1 MSVALSPHFSAY
13 RVSRFVVPLVALL
26 ATWFLLT
33 FAIAQSADS
42 RTVTIGMPELLTS
55 LDPPTDWAIAATFIH
70 MNMFDCLVWRNR
82 ETAEFEPWLAE
93 SWENIDDTTWRL
105 KLREGVTF
113 HNGEPF
119 TADAVVWT
127 YQRILDDPTM
137 ITHRQWTFIESI
149 EVVNDFEVIIRT
161 TAPEPAFLSKMAG
174 TGCGIQAP
182 QHGRAQAESG
192 AEYRPVGTGPFKFVS
207 FARDDNIVLEANETY
222 WQGAPEIKRLVWRA
236 IPELATRVASL
247 LTGEVDLVTGVPPAD
262 WARINANP
270 GTTIKDYLTTRVML
284 LALRA
289 GPSAPYPDWSGVT
302 QDRRI
307 RKAISLAIDRATI
320 IEVIDGM
327 GVPVLSRITPPTLG
341 WDERFYNTV
350 GEYNPE
356 EARRL
361 LAEAGYA
368 GEPLTFHTTT
378 AWLFQRDVAEVVTA
392 MLQEVGLNVNLN
404 VMDIVTF
411 REQIYFPYRNQELYM
426 EALGNTFFDPWIV
439 VLSERSDR
447 RERSGW
453 NEPEAERAD
462 ALIRAAAVEMDPV
475 RRREMY
481 VELQEILIDAAVSIP
496 LYQMRDALGISE
508 RINWN
513 PPLDEFLWMGN
524 ATFND

>member
-1 MSVALSPHFSAY
+1 MVPIARYARHLSK
-13 RVSRFVVPLVALL
+13 RLLILL
-26 ATWFLLT
+26 AALCVLMLGT
-33 FAIAQSADS
+33 AQSS
-42 RTVTIGMPELLTS
+42 ESQTVTIGMAELLTS

-93 SWENIDDTTWRL
+93 SWENIDERTWRL
-105 KLREGVTF
+105 KLRQGITF

-119 TADAVVWT
+119 NADAVVWT
-127 YQRILDDPTM
+127 YQRILDDPSM
-137 ITHRQWTFIESI
+137 ITHRQWTFIDTI
-149 EVVNDFEVIIRT
+149 TVLNDYEVEIT
-161 TAPEPAFLSKMAG
+161 TTDPEPAFLSKMAG

-182 QHGRAQAESG
+182 QHGRAQSESG

-207 FARDDNIVLEANETY
+207 FARDDNIVLEANEDY

-262 WARINANP
+262 WDRINNNP

-289 GPSAPYPDWSGVT
+289 GPHPERYPDWSGVT
-302 QDRRI
+302 QDPRI
-307 RKAISLAIDRATI
+307 RKAIRLAIDRETLI
-320 IEVIDGM
+320 DVINGM

-341 WDERFYNTV
+341 WDERFYNTF

-356 EARRL
+356 ESMRL
-361 LAEAGYA
+361 LEEAGYA

-392 MLQEVGLNVNLN
+392 MLQAVGLNVNLN
-404 VMDIVTF
+404 VMDITTF
-411 REQIYFPYRNQELYM
+411 REQVYFPYRNQELYM
-426 EALGNTFFDPWIV
+426 EALGNSFFDPWIV

-453 NEPEAERAD
+453 FEPEAERAD
-462 ALIRAAAVEMDPV
+462 ELIRAAAVEMNPE

-481 VELQEILIDAAVSIP
+481 IELQEILLEAAVSIP
-496 LYQMRDALGISE
+496 LYQMRDALGINE